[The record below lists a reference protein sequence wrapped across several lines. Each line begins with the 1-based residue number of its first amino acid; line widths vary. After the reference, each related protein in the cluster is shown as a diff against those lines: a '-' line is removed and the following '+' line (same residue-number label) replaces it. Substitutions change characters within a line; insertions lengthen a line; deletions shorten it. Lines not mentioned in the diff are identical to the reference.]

1 LVNDRKPLLAAAEAT
16 VTKVLSQAH
25 DHALAHLCMG
35 RIQIHTNRAAQG
47 IAECERALALDR
59 NLATAH
65 GLIGMAK
72 SFLGRPE
79 ESEAHINEALRLSP
93 RDTLA
98 HIWMAIEGCA
108 QIFTGR
114 DENAAAWFRRAVE
127 TNRNYAPAHFW
138 LAAALANL
146 GRLNEAQ
153 SATQAG
159 LAVDPAYS
167 ISRALQDTSAS
178 DNATFR
184 AQRVRLFD
192 GMRRAG
198 VPEE

>member
-1 LVNDRKPLLAAAEAT
+1 
-16 VTKVLSQAH
+16 
-25 DHALAHLCMG
+25 
-35 RIQIHTNRAAQG
+35 
-47 IAECERALALDR
+47 
-59 NLATAH
+59 
-65 GLIGMAK
+65 
-72 SFLGRPE
+72 
-79 ESEAHINEALRLSP
+79 
-93 RDTLA
+93 
-98 HIWMAIEGCA
+98 MAIEGCA

-146 GRLNEAQ
+146 GRLNEAR

-192 GMRRAG
+192 GMRQAG
-198 VPEE
+198 VPEG